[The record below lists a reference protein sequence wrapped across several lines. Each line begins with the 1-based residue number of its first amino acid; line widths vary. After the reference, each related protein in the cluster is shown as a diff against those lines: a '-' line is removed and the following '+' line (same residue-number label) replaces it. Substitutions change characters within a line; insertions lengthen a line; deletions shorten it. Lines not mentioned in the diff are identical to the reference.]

1 MAKQFKVLVN
11 TGKAENNKAIDVQ
24 QHAGD
29 KGQPVRIKAQAGTK
43 YQLQELGKDKGK
55 NTAPDYVRAK
65 RNGKNLEITFEDG
78 ISPDRII
85 ADYYDEM
92 PAGYNGVIG
101 QAENGSF
108 YEYIPEDPNP
118 KGLIPELADGVQP
131 TSVALGGTE
140 VSPAGAAVGVLAFPL
155 LAPLGLLGGAAALAA
170 ADNSGTTFSTS
181 GGDLSSNSDSSSS
194 NTDNLTKQKT
204 ALELTGKGEPN
215 STVDVVVKDA
225 TGKIVYEGK
234 ATTDANGNYSY
245 KVLGPLDDGT
255 YTPYMNGNQ
264 GTPFTI
270 DTQPNVDITNGGKAG
285 TQDPISGTAEPG
297 ATVVLKDKDGNVIGT
312 TTADANGNWS
322 ITPKA
327 PLPAGTITAT
337 ATDAAG
343 NTAND
348 TANNATDGLKTA
360 LTIDPISADNI
371 INATEAGQNSYTVT
385 GKVTGKFA
393 AGDAV
398 QLTLNGKTYATTVAV
413 DGSYSIAVPMADLL
427 ADPDTKIE
435 GAVKGTG
442 GDNATAAQDYAVD
455 TGSTPTKTAL
465 SINPVTADNILSA
478 AENTGSIAVTGKVT
492 GKFAAGDVVTLTI
505 NGKTFTGAADADGS
519 YSISVPA
526 ADLAADADTTI
537 NGTVTGTGGTQAA
550 ALQDYGVDNTNKDG
564 LKTAL
569 TIDPITGDNVI
580 LAAEQ
585 GAATIPVTG
594 KVTGT
599 FAAGDVV
606 TLSLNGKLYTAK
618 VDATGSY
625 TVNVS
630 TADLLADPD
639 TKIEG
644 SVTGTNGDAA
654 TAAQDYTVEAGNTP
668 TKTALSIDPVTAD
681 NILSAT
687 ENTGNIAITGK
698 VTGKFAAGDVV
709 TLTVNGKTYTGT
721 AAANGSFSINVP
733 ASDLAADSDNTVD
746 GTVTGTGGTTATAI
760 QNYAVTTSTPTGG
773 DLSSNSDSGSSNTDN
788 ITKQKTDLEL
798 TGKGEP
804 NSTVDVVVKDAT
816 GKIVYEGKATT
827 DANGNYSYKVPGPL
841 DAGTYTPYMNGNQG
855 TPFTIDTQTNVDI
868 TNGGKAGTQDP
879 ISGTAEP
886 GATVVL
892 KDKDGNVIGTTTAD
906 ANGNWSITPKAP
918 LPAGTITATATD
930 AAGNTANDTANNAT
944 DGLKTALT
952 IDPISADNII
962 NATEAGQNSYT
973 VTGKVT
979 GKFAAGDAV
988 QLTLNGKTYATTV
1001 AVDGS
1006 YSIAV
1011 PMADLLADPDT
1022 KIEGAVKGT
1031 GGDNATAAQDY
1042 AVDTGSTPTK
1052 TALSINPVTADNI
1065 LSAAENT
1072 GSIAVTGKVTGKFA
1086 AGDVV
1091 TLTINGKTFTG
1102 AAAADGSYSISVPAA
1117 DLAADADTTINGTV
1131 TGTGGTQA
1139 AALQDDSVDNNNK
1152 DGLKTALTIDPITGD
1167 NVILAAE
1174 QGAATIPVTG
1184 KVTGTFAAGDVV
1196 TLSLNGKLYTA
1207 KVDATGAYTVNVST
1221 ADLLADPDTK
1231 IEGSVTGTNGD
1242 AATAAQ
1248 DYTVEAGNTPTKTAL
1263 SIDPVTADNIL
1274 SATENTGNIAITGK
1288 VTGKFAA
1295 GDVVTLTVNGKTY
1308 TGTAAAN
1315 GSFSINVPASDLA
1328 ADSDN
1333 TVDGTVTGTGGT
1345 TATAIQNYAV
1355 TTSTPT
1361 GGDLSSNSD
1370 SGSSNTDN
1378 ITKQK
1383 TDLEPTGKGEP
1394 NSTVDVVAKDAT
1406 GKN

>member
-181 GGDLSSNSDSSSS
+181 GGDLSSNSDSGSS

-204 ALELTGKGEPN
+204 DLELTGKGEPN

-234 ATTDANGNYSY
+234 ATTD
-245 KVLGPLDDGT
+245 
-255 YTPYMNGNQ
+255 
-264 GTPFTI
+264 
-270 DTQPNVDITNGGKAG
+270 TNGGKAG

-442 GDNATAAQDYAVD
+442 GDNATA
-455 TGSTPTKTAL
+455 
-465 SINPVTADNILSA
+465 DNLLPA
-478 AENTGSIAVTGKVT
+478 AENTGSIAVTR
-492 GKFAAGDVVTLTI
+492 
-505 NGKTFTGAADADGS
+505 
-519 YSISVPA
+519 
-526 ADLAADADTTI
+526 
-537 NGTVTGTGGTQAA
+537 
-550 ALQDYGVDNTNKDG
+550 
-564 LKTAL
+564 
-569 TIDPITGDNVI
+569 
-580 LAAEQ
+580 
-585 GAATIPVTG
+585 
-594 KVTGT
+594 
-599 FAAGDVV
+599 
-606 TLSLNGKLYTAK
+606 
-618 VDATGSY
+618 
-625 TVNVS
+625 
-630 TADLLADPD
+630 
-639 TKIEG
+639 
-644 SVTGTNGDAA
+644 
-654 TAAQDYTVEAGNTP
+654 
-668 TKTALSIDPVTAD
+668 
-681 NILSAT
+681 
-687 ENTGNIAITGK
+687 
-698 VTGKFAAGDVV
+698 
-709 TLTVNGKTYTGT
+709 
-721 AAANGSFSINVP
+721 
-733 ASDLAADSDNTVD
+733 
-746 GTVTGTGGTTATAI
+746 
-760 QNYAVTTSTPTGG
+760 
-773 DLSSNSDSGSSNTDN
+773 
-788 ITKQKTDLEL
+788 
-798 TGKGEP
+798 
-804 NSTVDVVVKDAT
+804 
-816 GKIVYEGKATT
+816 
-827 DANGNYSYKVPGPL
+827 
-841 DAGTYTPYMNGNQG
+841 
-855 TPFTIDTQTNVDI
+855 
-868 TNGGKAGTQDP
+868 
-879 ISGTAEP
+879 
-886 GATVVL
+886 
-892 KDKDGNVIGTTTAD
+892 
-906 ANGNWSITPKAP
+906 
-918 LPAGTITATATD
+918 
-930 AAGNTANDTANNAT
+930 
-944 DGLKTALT
+944 
-952 IDPISADNII
+952 
-962 NATEAGQNSYT
+962 
-973 VTGKVT
+973 
-979 GKFAAGDAV
+979 
-988 QLTLNGKTYATTV
+988 
-1001 AVDGS
+1001 
-1006 YSIAV
+1006 
-1011 PMADLLADPDT
+1011 
-1022 KIEGAVKGT
+1022 
-1031 GGDNATAAQDY
+1031 
-1042 AVDTGSTPTK
+1042 
-1052 TALSINPVTADNI
+1052 
-1065 LSAAENT
+1065 
-1072 GSIAVTGKVTGKFA
+1072 KVTGKFA

-1196 TLSLNGKLYTA
+1196 TLSLNGKIYSD
-1207 KVDATGAYTVNVST
+1207 KVHVTGAYTVNLST
-1221 ADLLADPDTK
+1221 AVLLADPDTK